1 MNELWSCLAGF
12 DLLRLQEVRSKSYAV
27 FGSLANSPESL
38 VWLCVRTVG
47 SCDLHYLLEL
57 MFCAVESERAIYE
70 LSRVLLKLILLI
82 YSKSELHFMIPE
94 GSFPCSQEP
103 ATGPC
108 LAKRIQFA
116 QSVPLSR
123 TFQYFLPIYAR
134 AFREVLPLEYVIHS
148 SSVSPL
154 FNRILILPSNHSV
167 IHILQKW
174 F

>member
-1 MNELWSCLAGF
+1 MTLCRNRRFVRPSLSAGIN
-12 DLLRLQEVRSKSYAV
+12 V
-27 FGSLANSPESL
+27 
-38 VWLCVRTVG
+38 LCCRKRT
-47 SCDLHYLLEL
+47 
-57 MFCAVESERAIYE
+57 IYE

-94 GSFPCSQEP
+94 DSFPCSQEP
-103 ATGPC
+103 ATESC

-123 TFQYFLPIYAR
+123 TFQYFLTSYAR
-134 AFREVLPLEYVIHS
+134 AFREVSPLEYVIHS